1 MADLLALQPN
11 LNIKLHIVAPSSR
24 RDKVFREIT
33 RPVFSLSVENQP
45 LSKSCTL
52 LSYEDVRELSGLP
65 NLAYL
70 SDRVI
75 EEYEESAHDA

>member
-45 LSKSCTL
+45 LSKVCTL
-52 LSYEDVRELSGLP
+52 LTYDDVRDLSKAP
-65 NLAYL
+65 NLTYL

-75 EEYEESAHDA
+75 EEYEESAVD